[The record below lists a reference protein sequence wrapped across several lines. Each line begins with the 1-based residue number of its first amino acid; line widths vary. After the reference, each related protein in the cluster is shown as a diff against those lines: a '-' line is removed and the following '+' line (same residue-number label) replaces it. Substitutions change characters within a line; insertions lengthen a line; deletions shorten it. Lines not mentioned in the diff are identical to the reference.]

1 MCKICEIAIEYNA
14 ILDGLFD
21 DSRVDEIMADDPRG
35 ELKRHGFVSKEK
47 AKEIFLSYVLMKMSI
62 FKAIDVE
69 IDPMQYLHI
78 VDQNLRLEMVRE
90 LLGITRGNH
99 D

>member
-1 MCKICEIAIEYNA
+1 MCKICEIAIEYNE

-21 DSRVDEIMADDPRG
+21 ERRVEEILANDPCG
-35 ELKRHGFVSKEK
+35 ELQRHEFVSKEK
-47 AKEIFLSYVLMKMSI
+47 AKAIFLSYVMMKMSI
-62 FKAIDVE
+62 FKAMDVE

-78 VDQNLRLEMVRE
+78 VDQNLRLEMVRD
-90 LLGITRGNH
+90 LLGIKRGNH